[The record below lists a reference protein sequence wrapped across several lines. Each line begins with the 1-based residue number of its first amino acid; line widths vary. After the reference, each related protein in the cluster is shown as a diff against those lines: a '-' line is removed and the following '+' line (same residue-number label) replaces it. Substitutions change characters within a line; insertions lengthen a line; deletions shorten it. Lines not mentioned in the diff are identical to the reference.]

1 MEGSL
6 LMTLT
11 IIATLILSAFF
22 SGMEIAYI
30 AHNRLQLELDLS
42 RGKVSV
48 PFIRFIFKDPGKYI
62 ATMLVGNNVALV
74 IYGLATAK
82 LLEPW
87 LSKYIGSEFGVLLT
101 QTIISTIIILFFAE
115 FIPKSIF
122 RAYPNLTLNLFSPFV
137 AFFYIIFYP
146 ITLLT
151 IGITNFFIKHVIRHD
166 ISADSQRHILGRA
179 DLDNFIDQIKQKF
192 NYDQD
197 LDEKLR
203 YIEKTLD
210 FENIKVRQCMVPRN
224 EIEAIS
230 ADASIEELR
239 KRFAQAHHSKLI
251 VYEGNIDNVIGYV
264 HVRSLFNNPK
274 NLKDILIKIP
284 VVPETMSAKKL
295 LDMLLKEKKSIA
307 LVVDEYGG
315 TSGIVTIEDVLEEIV
330 GEIEDEYDKEE
341 FIEEKISDNE
351 YIFSARLEIDYINE
365 KYGLDLPVS
374 EEYNTLAGLV
384 FEKLES
390 IPEEGEKIQ
399 VGNYLLEVLETDG
412 PKLNKVKITI
422 TGQDSEEN
430 KE

>member
-6 LMTLT
+6 LLTL
-11 IIATLILSAFF
+11 IIIITLILSAFF

-30 AHNRLQLELDLS
+30 AHNRLQLQLDLS
-42 RGKVSV
+42 RGRISL
-48 PFIRFIFKDPGKYI
+48 PFIRFIFKNPSKYI

-87 LSKYIGSEFGVLLT
+87 LSRYIVSELGVLLT
-101 QTIISTIIILFFAE
+101 QTFLSTLIILFFAE

-122 RAYPNLTLNLFSPFV
+122 RAYPNLTLNIFSPFV
-137 AFFYIIFYP
+137 AIFYILFYP
-146 ITLLT
+146 VTLLT
-151 IGITNFFIKHVIRHD
+151 IGITNFFIKHVVRRD
-166 ISADSQRHILGRA
+166 ISAENKRQILGRA

-224 EIEAIS
+224 EIEAIQS
-230 ADASIEELR
+230 DADIEEIR
-239 KRFAQAHHSKLI
+239 NRFSEAHHSKLV
-251 VYEGNIDNVIGYV
+251 VYQGNIDNVIGYV
-264 HVRSLFNNPK
+264 HVRSLFSNPQS
-274 NLKDILIKIP
+274 LKEILIKIP

-295 LDMLLKEKKSIA
+295 LDMLIKEKKSIA

-330 GEIEDEYDKEE
+330 GEIEDEYDTEE
-341 FIEEKISDNE
+341 FVEEKISDKE

-365 KYGLDLPVS
+365 KYDLQLPES
-374 EEYNTLAGLV
+374 EEYNTLAGLII
-384 FEKLES
+384 ERLES
-390 IPEEGEKIQ
+390 IPEPGEKIQ
-399 VGNYLLEVLETDG
+399 IDKYLFEVLETDG

-422 TGQDSEEN
+422 LSNQDLN
-430 KE
+430 

>member
-1 MEGSL
+1 MDSSL
-6 LMTLT
+6 LMTAA
-11 IIATLILSAFF
+11 IILTLILSAFF

-48 PFIRFIFKDPGKYI
+48 PFIRFIFKDPAKYI

-87 LSKYIGSEFGVLLT
+87 LGRFIDSEFGILLT

-137 AFFYIIFYP
+137 AIFYILFYP
-146 ITLLT
+146 VTLLT
-151 IGITNFFIKHVIRHD
+151 IGITNFFLKYIVHQDTNPENSRN
-166 ISADSQRHILGRA
+166 ILGRA

-192 NYDQD
+192 KYDQD
-197 LDEKLR
+197 LDEKLK

-210 FENIKVRQCMVPRN
+210 FENIKIRQCMVPRN
-224 EIEAIS
+224 EIEAIP
-230 ADASIEELR
+230 AEATIEEIR
-239 KRFAQAHHSKLI
+239 EKFSESHHSKLI
-251 VYEGNIDNVIGYV
+251 VYQGNIDNVIGYV
-264 HVRSLFNNPK
+264 HVRSLFNNPRS
-274 NLKDILIKIP
+274 LKEILIKIP

-295 LDMLLKEKKSIA
+295 LDLLIKEKKSIA

-330 GEIEDEYDKEE
+330 GEIEDEYDTED
-341 FIEEKISDNE
+341 FIEEKVNDNE

-365 KYGLDLPVS
+365 KYNLNLPES
-374 EEYNTLAGLV
+374 EDYNTLAGLV
-384 FEKLES
+384 LDKLES
-390 IPEEGEKIQ
+390 IPEEGEKI
-399 VGNYLLEVLETDG
+399 NIDNFLIEVLDTDG

-422 TGQDSEEN
+422 LDSGS
-430 KE
+430 KQ